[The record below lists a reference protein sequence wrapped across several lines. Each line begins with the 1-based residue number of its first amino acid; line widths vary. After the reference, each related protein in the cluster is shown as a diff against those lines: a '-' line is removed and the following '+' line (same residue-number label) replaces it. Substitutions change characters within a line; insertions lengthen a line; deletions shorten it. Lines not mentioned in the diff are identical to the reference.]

1 MKIISARH
9 LHEWD
14 KATIEAQNIS
24 SDMLMERASVAFVRA
39 VLKTHAAEH
48 HFVIVC
54 GIGNNGGDGFCI
66 ARLLHQK
73 GYKITVVVCGDITTG
88 SNDAQLNYQRLQKWS
103 IPIIPVLHGQRIPL
117 FKNVILIDA
126 LFGTGL
132 NRAINGWMADVIQDI
147 NGMEVVCISV
157 DMPSGLFAD
166 IPSDGAIIKAHQT
179 ITFQTPKLAF
189 FFEENA
195 AYIGDWQ
202 IVDIGLSPHWLENHH
217 SAYTFI
223 QLEDIQQVYTNR
235 PIFSHKGTYG
245 HACIIAGSVGMPGA
259 AALCASA
266 CLQTGAGLVTQC
278 TDNPAFEQPEIMY
291 ATRTQLRSLLSE
303 RHYQAIAIGPGLGTD
318 QAAIEALQ
326 TVLTS
331 CHQPMVIDADALNIV
346 SAQPDLQQHI
356 PANSILTPH
365 PKEWMRFAGAHT
377 NWMQLMQQ
385 LRETAARLQ
394 CIIVY
399 KKAFTIVVTPD
410 GHCTF
415 NGSGNPGMAT
425 AGSGDVLTGVL
436 AGLIAQGY
444 TPEIAAR
451 TGVFLHGLAGD
462 LAMQH
467 IFGQNLVAGDIIDHI
482 QAAYGFL
489 SAI

>member
-1 MKIISARH
+1 
-9 LHEWD
+9 
-14 KATIEAQNIS
+14 
-24 SDMLMERASVAFVRA
+24 
-39 VLKTHAAEH
+39 
-48 HFVIVC
+48 
-54 GIGNNGGDGFCI
+54 
-66 ARLLHQK
+66 
-73 GYKITVVVCGDITTG
+73 
-88 SNDAQLNYQRLQKWS
+88 
-103 IPIIPVLHGQRIPL
+103 
-117 FKNVILIDA
+117 
-126 LFGTGL
+126 
-132 NRAINGWMADVIQDI
+132 
-147 NGMEVVCISV
+147 
-157 DMPSGLFAD
+157 
-166 IPSDGAIIKAHQT
+166 
-179 ITFQTPKLAF
+179 
-189 FFEENA
+189 
-195 AYIGDWQ
+195 
-202 IVDIGLSPHWLENHH
+202 
-217 SAYTFI
+217 
-223 QLEDIQQVYTNR
+223 
-235 PIFSHKGTYG
+235 
-245 HACIIAGSVGMPGA
+245 
-259 AALCASA
+259 
-266 CLQTGAGLVTQC
+266 
-278 TDNPAFEQPEIMY
+278 
-291 ATRTQLRSLLSE
+291 
-303 RHYQAIAIGPGLGTD
+303 
-318 QAAIEALQ
+318 
-326 TVLTS
+326 
-331 CHQPMVIDADALNIV
+331 MVIDADALNIV